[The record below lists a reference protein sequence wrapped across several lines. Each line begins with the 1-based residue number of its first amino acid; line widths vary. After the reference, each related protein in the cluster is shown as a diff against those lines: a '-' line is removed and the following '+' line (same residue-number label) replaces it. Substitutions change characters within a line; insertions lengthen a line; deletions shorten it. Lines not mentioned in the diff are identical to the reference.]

1 MDKIKA
7 RILDYKDVKKDNKE
21 YHIVTLWINFSE
33 VIFSVFV
40 SKETYNNIV
49 SGVIKSDNI
58 INYLHFRVDSN
69 KKFLVSIY

>member
-1 MDKIKA
+1 MDNIKA
-7 RILDYKDVKKDNKE
+7 RFLDYKEVKKANKE
-21 YHIVTLWINFSE
+21 YYIVTLWLNFSE
-33 VIFSVFV
+33 IIFNVFV

-49 SGVIKSDNI
+49 SGVITSDNI

>member
-1 MDKIKA
+1 MDNIKA
-7 RILDYKDVKKDNKE
+7 RILDYREVQKDKKE
-21 YHIVTLWINFSE
+21 YHIITLWLNFSE

-40 SKETYNNIV
+40 SKDTYNNIV
-49 SGVIKSDNI
+49 SGVISSDNI